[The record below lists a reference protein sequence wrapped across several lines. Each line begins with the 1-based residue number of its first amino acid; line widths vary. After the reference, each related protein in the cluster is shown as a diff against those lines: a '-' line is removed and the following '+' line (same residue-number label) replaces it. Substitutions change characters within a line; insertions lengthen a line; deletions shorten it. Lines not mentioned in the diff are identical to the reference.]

1 MKLLCRVFLATF
13 LTPLLMT
20 TVHAADHRLT
30 NEDIRQSREVR
41 EGQLSSDGA
50 HVLAVIT
57 DTTADGGRPHL
68 WLLGRNPDTPRQLT
82 FSSGEKDKGQY
93 KAAWLPDG
101 STVLFLQDGGSGAR
115 LFRMPMQGGEPQ
127 PLALKRQK
135 DGKLVA
141 TWGAEDASSDFDIRD
156 YAVSPDGKLIAL
168 TTARQDSAEEQANK
182 AKRNDAIS
190 FGDDIHEATLQIVSL
205 DSNLVLEVALSG
217 VASVAWDR
225 ASQRILA
232 VTQAKFADL
241 GPAAN
246 VWIVDARSAATT
258 HHIEGLPKTITKA
271 EWISKNRIVY
281 FGHCQQDT
289 PTDCQDLYTY
299 DLDDHLF
306 KNLTDR
312 LEGTIAPDSPI
323 IVDSDGRSAVLLFNR
338 GVNQEAV
345 KIDLDN
351 GKSEFLDVGVPVV
364 SFIGT
369 NESRNGWVLIAEG
382 PTEPNASLFLAS
394 SSASA
399 KPTRLMTPDLVPGK
413 PDLVASKK
421 ITWRGDGQQISG
433 LLYLPPTPGPAPVPL
448 VVHVH
453 GGPGWQFTD
462 RYYPLV
468 NLLVAQG
475 WAVLQPNP
483 RGSTGSSKAFL
494 AANKDD
500 LGGGDLRDVLTG
512 VDYVK
517 AHFPIDSQRLALI
530 GYSYGGEMAGFAAGK
545 THIFRALISGGPVT
559 DQISEYGTEEGQWAW
574 YDHWYFG
581 NPTVRF
587 SAAWR
592 QSPISY
598 APKATTPVLI
608 VESVADTLDPPGQA
622 FELYRALHQAGDQV
636 ELVTFPRESHAE
648 LHRNFYGEVSVE
660 PWHGFDLRRRM
671 LEFISRAFESKQ
683 PSN

>member
-1 MKLLCRVFLATF
+1 MKPLCKAVLATF
-13 LTPLLMT
+13 LTSLLLRA
-20 TVHAADHRLT
+20 VDASGHRLT

-82 FSSGEKDKGQY
+82 FSSGDKDKGQY

-101 STVLFLQDGGSGAR
+101 LAVLFLQDRGPGPR
-115 LFRMPMQGGEPQ
+115 LSRLPMHGGEPQ
-127 PLALKRQK
+127 QLTLKGQK
-135 DGKLVA
+135 DGKLLA
-141 TWGAEDASSDFDIRD
+141 TWGPSDEGSDFDIRD
-156 YAVSPDGKLIAL
+156 YAVSPDGKSIAL
-168 TTARQDSAEEQANK
+168 IVAPRDSTEEQVNK
-182 AKRNDAIS
+182 AKRNDATR
-190 FGDDIHEATLQIVSL
+190 FGDDVHETTLQIVSL
-205 DSNLVLEVALSG
+205 DRNLVLEVALTG

-225 ASQRILA
+225 TSQKILA
-232 VTQAKFADL
+232 VTQSKFADL
-241 GPAAN
+241 GPSAN

-258 HHIEGLPKTITKA
+258 QRIEGLPKTITRA
-271 EWISKNRIVY
+271 EWISRSRIVY

-289 PTDCQDLYTY
+289 PPDCQDLYTY
-299 DLDDHLF
+299 DLDDHLI

-345 KIDLDN
+345 QLNLDD
-351 GKSEFLDVGVPVV
+351 GKSEFFDVRVPVV

-382 PTEPNASLFLAS
+382 PTEPNALLLLAS
-394 SSASA
+394 SSASS
-399 KPTRLMTPDLVPGK
+399 KPTRLMTPDLVPTK
-413 PDLVASKK
+413 RDLVASKK
-421 ITWRGDGQQISG
+421 ITWRNDGQQISG
-433 LLYLPPTPGPAPVPL
+433 LLYLPPTPAPAPFPL
-448 VVHVH
+448 VVHIH
-453 GGPGWQFTD
+453 GGPAWQFTD

-468 NLLVAQG
+468 NLLVARG

-483 RGSTGSSKAFL
+483 RGSTGSSKSFL

-512 VDYVK
+512 VNYVK
-517 AHFPIDSQRLALI
+517 ARFPIDSQRLALI

-545 THIFRALISGGPVT
+545 THTFRALISGGPVT
-559 DQISEYGTEEGQWAW
+559 DQFSEYGTEEGQWAW

-592 QSPISY
+592 QSPISF
-598 APKATTPVLI
+598 APKATTPALI

-622 FELYRALHQAGDQV
+622 YELYRALREAGDQV

-648 LHRNFYGEVSVE
+648 LHRNFFGEVSVE
-660 PWHGFDLRRRM
+660 PWHGFDLRNRM

-683 PSN
+683 Q